1 MKDQKKIIKH
11 DIIIVGAGLAGL
23 RAAIECKNKDVA
35 VISKYHPV
43 RSHSGAA
50 QGGINAALNPNDKW
64 QDHMFDTTYGSDY
77 LGDQDAIEVL
87 AKEAP
92 MNVLQLDNMGAVF
105 SRTHKGRISQRPFE
119 GMHTEHTLTY
129 IKRHEKHKDHIAQR
143 PFGGQH
149 FDRTCYAADRTGHV
163 LLHTLFEQVLNAK
176 IKIYPEWYVLKL
188 IIKDN
193 ICMGVI
199 ALNIAEG
206 KIEIFHSKAVLFATG
221 GYGRAFKIT
230 SNAHA
235 NTGDGLSLAL
245 RQGIPLEDMEF
256 VQFHPTG
263 LYKQGILITEGAR
276 GEGAY
281 LINSKNERFMKKYA
295 PSAMEL
301 ASRDVISRAIQTEI
315 NIGNGCGKNKDFIYL
330 DLRHLGEKKIMER
343 LPQIYEL
350 AMSFGGVNC
359 IKEPIPIQP
368 TAHYSMGGIPTNID
382 CEVLMDD
389 NTPVKG
395 FYAAGEC
402 SCVSVHGAN
411 RLGGNSLLEA
421 VVFGRRA
428 GISMIDY
435 ISRNSHSPIPKDILE
450 DTEQEVRKLLGRK
463 GSESIAK
470 IRLGL
475 QTIMMDKCG
484 VFREKKQLQ
493 QAVNKIKSLQ
503 KRYERIT
510 IDDDNMNFNTQLIEA
525 LELGHLLDFSSVILR
540 SAIAREES
548 RGAHSRIDFPRR
560 DDKNWLKHTLA
571 IKKKDEII
579 LKYKEVSI
587 TTFEPK
593 ERHY

>member
-1 MKDQKKIIKH
+1 MKKH

-50 QGGINAALNPNDKW
+50 QGGINAALNPKDKW
-64 QDHMFDTTYGSDY
+64 QAHMFDTTYGSDY

-105 SRTHKGRISQRPFE
+105 SRTHKGKISQRPFE
-119 GMHTEHTLTY
+119 GMHTEHTLSH

-176 IKIYPEWYVLKL
+176 IKIYSEWYVLKL
-188 IIKDN
+188 VIKDN
-193 ICMGVI
+193 ICRGVI
-199 ALNIAEG
+199 ALNIAQG
-206 KIEIFHSKAVLFATG
+206 RIEIFHSKAVLFATG

-245 RQGIPLEDMEF
+245 NQGIPLEDLEF

-295 PSAMEL
+295 PFTMEL
-301 ASRDVISRAIQTEI
+301 ASRDVVSRAIQTEI

-350 AMSFGGVNC
+350 AMSFADINC
-359 IKEPIPIQP
+359 IKESIPIQP
-368 TAHYSMGGIPTNID
+368 TVHYSMGGIPVNIN
-382 CEVLMDD
+382 CEVLMDN
-389 NTPVKG
+389 NTPIKG

-428 GISMIDY
+428 GITMINY
-435 ISRNSHSPIPKDILE
+435 ISKNNYEQIPENILK
-450 DTEQEVRKLLGRK
+450 DTEDEMKKLRGKK
-463 GSESIAK
+463 GSENPAK
-470 IRLGL
+470 IRLEL

-484 VFREKKQLQ
+484 VFRKKKQLQ

-503 KRYERIT
+503 KRYEKIK
-510 IDDDNMNFNTQLIEA
+510 ISDNSRNFNTQLIEA
-525 LELGHLLDFSSVILR
+525 IELGHILDFSKVILM
-540 SAIAREES
+540 SALAREES
-548 RGAHSRIDFPRR
+548 RGAHYRTDFPKRN
-560 DDKNWLKHTLA
+560 DKNWLKHTLA
-571 IKKKDEII
+571 VKQKNKIV
-579 LKYKEVSI
+579 LKYKNVLI
-587 TTFEPK
+587 TKFKPK